1 MEVTKEYQL
10 EGEEDNQIVSLKP
23 KETLDVKLESG
34 RIFTDQDVVDV
45 VTLADSFYIQ
55 DQFQKPAK
63 DLFDLLKQEP
73 KEKQGR
79 NIADV
84 QAFAQRFDIPMP
96 YVQKALDLFN
106 PSVEQQLADL
116 TKVGAKPSAEII
128 CRKYDQQF
136 KNYFDSL
143 LILLKKKAPFFE
155 FELDFTRK
163 HTLKQSGLSCLTE
176 KYLNFIVVISKIKK
190 ERKKIKNGIFR
201 KKEIETK
208 TCENLIYCQMVRS
221 DYINNKQSR
230 FLEKEDIYSW
240 GDKRLEILSNLFLR
254 ICGNEFK
261 NFNKNYFKENEIF
274 YNYPIE

>member
-1 MEVTKEYQL
+1 
-10 EGEEDNQIVSLKP
+10 
-23 KETLDVKLESG
+23 
-34 RIFTDQDVVDV
+34 
-45 VTLADSFYIQ
+45 
-55 DQFQKPAK
+55 
-63 DLFDLLKQEP
+63 
-73 KEKQGR
+73 
-79 NIADV
+79 
-84 QAFAQRFDIPMP
+84 
-96 YVQKALDLFN
+96 
-106 PSVEQQLADL
+106 
-116 TKVGAKPSAEII
+116 
-128 CRKYDQQF
+128 
-136 KNYFDSL
+136 
-143 LILLKKKAPFFE
+143 
-155 FELDFTRK
+155 
-163 HTLKQSGLSCLTE
+163 TE